1 MWRNSK
7 KNGKKTC
14 GAFLWQGPNFL
25 RHVGPLFFFGVNKGW
40 DFYSNPKYT
49 KPICRNHTEESPF
62 VAPEKATSHGFGDPA
77 VYVQVDSKKSD
88 TPFRSVSSNPNSFCV
103 GLAGPRPCKVFFE
116 RKRVPLKDM
125 TEKNPSKATGPLTI
139 PER

>member
-1 MWRNSK
+1 MEEFK
-7 KNGKKTC
+7 KNGPKTC

-25 RHVGPLFFFGVNKGW
+25 RHLGPLFFLESIKVGI
-40 DFYSNPKYT
+40 SNPKYP

-77 VYVQVDSKKSD
+77 VYVQVDSKKWD

-103 GLAGPRPCKVFFE
+103 GLAGPCPCKVLLE
-116 RKRVPLKDM
+116 RKKVPLKDM
-125 TEKNPSKATGPLTI
+125 TEKIHRKRVVL
-139 PER
+139 